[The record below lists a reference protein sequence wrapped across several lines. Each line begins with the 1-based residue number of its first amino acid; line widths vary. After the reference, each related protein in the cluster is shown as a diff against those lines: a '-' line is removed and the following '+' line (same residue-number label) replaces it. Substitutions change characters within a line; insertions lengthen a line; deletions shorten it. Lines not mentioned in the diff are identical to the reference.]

1 MKLAPAGILF
11 TISCLL
17 LGCGRNLTR
26 PNVLL
31 VTFDTTRADHMSY
44 AGGRPGLTP
53 NLDRLAHRGTW
64 FSTCV
69 ATAPLTL
76 PSHASILTGL
86 YPFHH
91 GIRNNGTYT
100 LSSSHATLAEI
111 LRKHGYATHAV
122 VSSFVLDHQFGLN
135 QGFDSYDDD
144 LAGGRREEDFLF
156 QEITA
161 DQTASKAIAWLPTRD
176 RRRPFFLWL
185 HFFDPHAP
193 YRPPAGLSPAVVGDP
208 YSGEIFFADRE
219 FGRVLERLAE
229 DGDLRRTI
237 VIVTADHGESLGE
250 HGEKTHGIFVYDSTT
265 RVPLLLA
272 GPGVPQIRVDRLV
285 SNLDIPATVLDLLGF
300 PQSPG
305 GDGFSLRR
313 VWNGKDRPP
322 VYLESFEPQLTYGWS
337 ALRGIRAQSYKV
349 IQAPRSEGYDLDRD
363 PGEHDN
369 QLGPGLPLPA
379 PARPLLAELDGISR
393 LDPFG
398 RGKQQPETVSAET
411 ERKLASL
418 GYLAAGAA
426 ARPGSLPDPKDRIE
440 ILQEEQEAL
449 AGIRPGRFREGAD
462 RLEEIL
468 RRDPNN
474 VYLLGT
480 LAYARLRTGELD
492 RAAVLFRR
500 VLELEPNDLR
510 AHFGLAR
517 ILAERGRFADAESFV
532 RETIASHPENSAGYE
547 QLGEILESRRNC
559 AGAVPWFRK
568 ALQIEP
574 HSEGAVCELA
584 HCLVQLGASREALS
598 LLEAEFAHAPGSHA
612 IALNL
617 GLLRLQAGDATGAV
631 ESLRTATR
639 TESTDAQAW
648 SALGRALESLGDV
661 AGARDSRDR
670 AARLSPR

>member
-1 MKLAPAGILF
+1 
-11 TISCLL
+11 
-17 LGCGRNLTR
+17 
-26 PNVLL
+26 
-31 VTFDTTRADHMSY
+31 MSY

-100 LSSSHATLAEI
+100 LSSSHSTLAGI
-111 LRKHGYATHAV
+111 LRTHGYATHAV

-135 QGFDSYDDD
+135 QGFDGYDDD

-193 YRPPAGLSPAVVGDP
+193 YHPPSGLSPAVAGDP

-219 FGRVLERLAE
+219 FGRVLESLAE

-237 VIVTADHGESLGE
+237 VIATADHGESLGE

-265 RVPLLLA
+265 RVPLLFA
-272 GPGVPQIRVDRLV
+272 GPGVPQMRVDRLV

-300 PQSPG
+300 PQPPG

-337 ALRGIRAQSYKV
+337 ALRGIRAQAYKV
-349 IQAPRSEGYDLDRD
+349 IRAPRSEGYDLDRD
-363 PGEHDN
+363 PGERDN
-369 QLGPGLPLPA
+369 QLGAGLPLPA

-393 LDPFG
+393 SDPFG
-398 RGKQQPETVSAET
+398 RGEQQPKTVSAET

-440 ILQEEQEAL
+440 ILQAEQEAL

-468 RRDPNN
+468 PWDPDN

-492 RAAVLFRR
+492 RAALLFRR
-500 VLELEPNDLR
+500 VLRLDPGDFR

-517 ILAERGRFADAESFV
+517 ILSGQGRFAEAESIV
-532 RETIASHPENSAGYE
+532 RETIAAHPENSAGYE
-547 QLGEILESRRNC
+547 QLGEIFESRRDW
-559 AGAVPWFRK
+559 AQAQTWFRK
-568 ALQIEP
+568 ALEIEP

-584 HCLVQLGASREALS
+584 RCLGRLGSPRVALS
-598 LLEAEFAHAPGSHA
+598 LLEEEFAHAPRSHA

-617 GLLRLQAGDATGAV
+617 GLLRMQLGNTGGAVDPLQA
-631 ESLRTATR
+631 ATR
-639 TESTDAQAW
+639 SDPTDPEAW
-648 SALGRALESLGDV
+648 STLGRALELLGDR
-661 AGARDSRDR
+661 AGAQACRDR
-670 AARLSPR
+670 AGALGGETASRPDKLPRT

>member
-1 MKLAPAGILF
+1 
-11 TISCLL
+11 
-17 LGCGRNLTR
+17 
-26 PNVLL
+26 
-31 VTFDTTRADHMSY
+31 MSY

-53 NLDRLAHRGTW
+53 NLDRLARRGTW

-91 GIRNNGTYT
+91 GVRNNGTYT
-100 LSSSHATLAEI
+100 LSSSHATLAQI
-111 LRKHGYATHAV
+111 LRQHGYATHAV

-135 QGFDSYDDD
+135 QGFDGYDDD
-144 LAGGRREEDFLF
+144 LAGGRKEEDFLF

-193 YRPPAGLSPAVVGDP
+193 YHPPADLSPAVAGDP

-219 FGRVLERLAE
+219 LGRVLERLAE

-237 VIVTADHGESLGE
+237 VIATADHGESLGE

-265 RVPLLLA
+265 RVPLLFA
-272 GPGVPQIRVDRLV
+272 GPGVPQMRVDRLV
-285 SNLDIPATVLDLLGF
+285 SNLDIPATVLDLLGY
-300 PQSPG
+300 PPPSS

-313 VWNGKDRPP
+313 IWNGESRAP
-322 VYLESFEPQLTYGWS
+322 VFLESFEPRLSDSWS
-337 ALRGIRAQSYKV
+337 ELRAVRAQAYKV
-349 IQAPRSEGYDLDRD
+349 IRAPRSEAYDLERD
-363 PGEHDN
+363 PGERDN
-369 QLGPGLPLPA
+369 ELKPGRPLPGN
-379 PARPLLAELDGISR
+379 ARSLFVALDAAIKE
-393 LDPFG
+393 DPFS
-398 RGKQQPETVSAET
+398 RGDQQPGTVSQET
-411 ERKLASL
+411 GKKLAAL
-418 GYLAAGAA
+418 GYLAAGTHPPSGA
-426 ARPGSLPDPKDRIE
+426 LPDPKDRIE
-440 ILQEEQEAL
+440 LRESEQEAL
-449 AGIRPGRFREGAD
+449 AQIRPGRFREGAD

-468 RRDPNN
+468 RRDPSN

-517 ILAERGRFADAESFV
+517 ILAARGRFADAESFV

-547 QLGEILESRRNC
+547 QLGEILETRHNC

-574 HSEGAVCELA
+574 HSEGAACELA
-584 HCLVQLGASREALS
+584 HCLIQLGASREALS

-617 GLLRLQAGDATGAV
+617 GLLRLQAGDAVGAV
-631 ESLRTATR
+631 EALRTATR
-639 TESTDAQAW
+639 TESTDPQAW

-661 AGARDSRDR
+661 AGARESRDR
-670 AARLSPR
+670 AARLSPP